1 MKRYDIEGLSK
12 GQYKYT
18 EDPNGEW
25 VRYEDVDALIMKTYK
40 EGYFTGHNSA
50 SLAEP
55 WQRKVVGSEC
65 NCADVSSGMI
75 EGGLAPEFPT
85 HPSWICPA
93 HGYKRL

>member
-25 VRYEDVDALIMKTYK
+25 VRYEDVDALISTESWWRYAVKTYK

-50 SLAEP
+50 SLTEP
-55 WQRKVVGSEC
+55 WQRKE
-65 NCADVSSGMI
+65 
-75 EGGLAPEFPT
+75 
-85 HPSWICPA
+85 
-93 HGYKRL
+93 